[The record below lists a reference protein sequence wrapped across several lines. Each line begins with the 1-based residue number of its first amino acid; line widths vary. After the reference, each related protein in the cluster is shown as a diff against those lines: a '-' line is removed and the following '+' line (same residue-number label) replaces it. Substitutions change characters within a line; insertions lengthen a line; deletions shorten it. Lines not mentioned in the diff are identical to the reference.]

1 MQPALP
7 EPIRARY
14 EELQHAIRARLA
26 EFAAVSAGEYFY
38 ELCYCLLTPQ
48 SSARNVEKTI
58 ALLKEKDFF
67 NTPFDA
73 APILRRK
80 EHYVRFHLTKAK
92 RLLKAR
98 EQFSKI
104 EEELRFDTTPE
115 KKREWLVANVDGMS
129 LKEASHFLR
138 NIGCREL
145 AILDRHIITHLVH
158 CGILRK
164 RPKTLTPKRY
174 VRIEKKFRQFSVKIG
189 IPMDELDLL
198 FWSNETGIIL
208 K

>member
-1 MQPALP
+1 VDKVV
-7 EPIRARY
+7 
-14 EELQHAIRARLA
+14 
-26 EFAAVSAGEYFY
+26 AA
-38 ELCYCLLTPQ
+38 
-48 SSARNVEKTI
+48 
-58 ALLKEKDFF
+58 LKEKDFF
-67 NTPFDA
+67 NSPFDA
-73 APILRRK
+73 APVLRRK

-98 EQFSKI
+98 EQFPEIKK
-104 EEELRFDTTPE
+104 ELLSGSAPE
-115 KKREWLVANVDGMS
+115 KKREWLVAKVNGMS

-158 CGILRK
+158 CGVLRK

-174 VRIEKKFRQFSVKIG
+174 LRIEKKFKQFSAAVG

-198 FWSNETGIIL
+198 FWSSETGVIL